1 MEKPQIDFLK
11 QKYELY
17 EAKKNHLLF
26 FRRIFVVVLVC
37 GAMVG
42 SLFSYHVM
50 TTGNSQGTFPKL
62 SLISTI
68 RNFVDGNTL
77 DGEAQDRVNI
87 LLMGIGGEGH
97 EGPQLTDTIIF
108 ASYQPSSGKIGL
120 MSLPRDM
127 TVPIPGYGYRK
138 VNAANAYGEMEETGN
153 GPQLASSVIGSVL
166 DEEVHYYV
174 RVDFSGFV
182 DLIDD
187 IGGIDVYVDRGFTDP
202 TYPSLGKEDATCGF
216 VEEEP
221 VVEQT
226 AVEMSDVE
234 VDTETTDVGDVS
246 QPVDYSC
253 RYEVLTFQEGWTH
266 LDGSTALQFVRSRHG
281 TNGEGSDFARSA
293 RQQKVL
299 LAVKDKVF
307 SVSTFLNPSR
317 LNNILK
323 TLQKNIAT
331 NLEVSE
337 ILRLARVVKDLGEDG
352 MTHHVID
359 ASEFS
364 PLYAT
369 TLNGAFVLLPKND
382 DWKPLQQIAHQIFLV
397 NPDQTRFAGLSG
409 VGEKPKFGEVEI
421 QNGTNVTGL
430 AFRTSQLL
438 DGQGFDVIKVGN
450 AQSRE
455 YTHTVIY
462 DLTNG
467 ARVEELKALR
477 DFLQADVTLSAT
489 GWMVSGEVI
498 PKGISVTSDE
508 YQKLATES
516 NIDFLVILGE
526 NFSGFVRN

>member
-1 MEKPQIDFLK
+1 MEKPKIDFLK
-11 QKYELY
+11 QKYELH
-17 EAKKNHLLF
+17 ETKKNHLLF
-26 FRRIFVVVLVC
+26 FSRLLVIVLVV

-42 SLFSYHVM
+42 TAFSYHVS
-50 TTGNSQGTFPKL
+50 TTSESQANFPKL
-62 SLISTI
+62 SLFSTI
-68 RNFVDGNTL
+68 RDFVDGNDL
-77 DGEAQDRVNI
+77 KGEKEDRVNV

-138 VNAANAYGEMEETGN
+138 VNHANAFGEIDKKGT
-153 GPQLASSVIGSVL
+153 GPQLASQVIGEVL
-166 DEEVHYYV
+166 DEEIQYFV
-174 RVDFSGFV
+174 RVDFNGFV

-202 TYPSLGKEDATCGF
+202 KYPSHGKEYAECAS
-216 VEEEP
+216 EESQEQEE
-221 VVEQT
+221 VVQK
-226 AVEMSDVE
+226 
-234 VDTETTDVGDVS
+234 
-246 QPVDYSC
+246 DYSC

-266 LDGSTALQFVRSRHG
+266 LNGETALKFVRSRHG

-307 SVSTFLNPSR
+307 SVSTFLNPAR
-317 LNNILK
+317 LNRILK
-323 TLQKNIAT
+323 TLEKNIAT
-331 NLEVSE
+331 NLDVSE
-337 ILRLARVVKDLGEDG
+337 ILKLARAVKDLKEGE

-359 ASEFS
+359 ASPES

-382 DWKPLQQIAHQIFLV
+382 DWKPLQRIAQYIFES
-397 NPDQTRFAGLSG
+397 NPNQARF
-409 VGEKPKFGEVEI
+409 GETPDDKPKFVKVEI

-430 AFRTSQLL
+430 AFRASQLL
-438 DGQGFDVIKVGN
+438 DGQGFDVVKVGN
-450 AQSRE
+450 AASRG

-467 ARVEELKALR
+467 LRAKELKALR

-489 GWMVSGEVI
+489 GWMVSGEVV
-498 PKGISVTSDE
+498 PKEISVTGED
-508 YQKLATES
+508 YQKLATET
-516 NIDFLVILGE
+516 NVDFLVILGE
-526 NFSGFVRN
+526 NSPSVVRGESVTP